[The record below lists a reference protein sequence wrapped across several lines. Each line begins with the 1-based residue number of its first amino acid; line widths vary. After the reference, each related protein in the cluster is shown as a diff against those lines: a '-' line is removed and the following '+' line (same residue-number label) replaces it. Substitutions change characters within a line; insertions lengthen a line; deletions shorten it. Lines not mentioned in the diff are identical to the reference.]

1 MSGRFGENGRE
12 RQVGEMM
19 KCGKDDWNEAT
30 DGDSGSG
37 ILKVDGDGGQ
47 MPGRAGAFPLPLGNP
62 ALVGG
67 SLRQAVA
74 VFPTP
79 RPPASPQPTYPDISD
94 PCLSPSQ
101 PSPSPSNSLAPPTRI
116 VIELDSL
123 DT

>member
-12 RQVGEMM
+12 RHVGEMV

-94 PCLSPSQ
+94 PLPQ
-101 PSPSPSNSLAPPTRI
+101 PVLAKSKPIQLPGPAH
-116 VIELDSL
+116 
-123 DT
+123 